1 MHRRV
6 RSQKG
11 SHLSTGDKVTKVSEE
26 ENGEREMHL
35 RYNKSTNTRA
45 GEMAAQVK
53 VLPAKP
59 VVLTLILEI
68 HMMEGE
74 DQLL

>member
-1 MHRRV
+1 M
-6 RSQKG
+6 
-11 SHLSTGDKVTKVSEE
+11 
-26 ENGEREMHL
+26 EREMHL